1 MKIFK
6 KEKIVNNNDL
16 YFYNEKLP
24 SKIKLVRK
32 INTLTNEKEYLES
45 IIKESLYN
53 SFFDTL
59 SLEEKS
65 KNYKRQI
72 KKLKEQRNYYKQEY
86 DLLKQNK

>member
-59 SLEEKS
+59 SLEEKCKS
-65 KNYKRQI
+65 YKRQI